1 VIARVIH
8 HEGEGGDM
16 PDTAVANI
24 NETVL
29 PRLREQPGFV
39 AGYWLMD
46 DNGVGM
52 TVVIWE
58 DAESD
63 AANEAKIEGERK
75 ETLSK
80 AGRRITK
87 NQTQKV
93 RAHSHASAAS
103 QSSR

>member
-8 HEGEGGDM
+8 HEGEGGDV

-39 AGYWLMD
+39 AGYWLVD
-46 DNGVGM
+46 DSGVGM
-52 TVVIWE
+52 TVLLWE
-58 DAESD
+58 DAASD

-75 ETLSK
+75 ETLAK

-87 NQTQKV
+87 NTTHKV
-93 RAHSHASAAS
+93 RAHSHASAAA
-103 QSSR
+103 QSNR